1 MATGVNRKYPR
12 LPLSDTG
19 ARTTT
24 NVTIRQGTTGGTTGV
39 AQWARTSDPETIP
52 QAKIPVL
59 DPSKLVNAPVTPNQV
74 ALASRSSIFTLPSLL
89 PGVTLVATAANTPRT
104 YGIGELTGSD
114 VTGFIQH
121 SVVSGFG
128 RITFPQAGFISGN
141 LEANITIHSSTA
153 GSSGNTGHFIVKVGL
168 FSSDGT
174 AKEYYRHTEIIQD
187 PVTAA
192 NVDAVSV
199 PITFTPVEAGD
210 YIRIILSWEAS
221 NANRNIRISI
231 PAHSASR
238 REQLDIFFYEPESAD
253 GGVTSTEAQA
263 LIAQWARTGDT
274 SLIPNAKLPI
284 IPANKLPPDIGGG
297 GDDAYPWA
305 EAGNTD
311 PIPPSKLRS
320 ILDPTNSVN
329 VIRDVATAGTVSSRI
344 LPANYA
350 TDYRFLLVAGHAN
363 SEFGILDTKYLA
375 SQATLRSE
383 TYNWTRSTRT
393 LSGLIKGLYLYGI
406 DSKLSYEETGWLRA
420 TETTFAPIVPTTSA
434 NDGIEG
440 VDATLE
446 QVNQF
451 PFFGCRVFDPGTYQ
465 ILPNIFYK
473 EIVVGSNRV
482 FRVHNEALTKTLRVT
497 RDTQNGFSFDSF
509 NQTGNAGI
517 NEMRSALF
525 LGFHNV
531 NVITPANSPTTMT
544 LPPGFRNTDLFIAV
558 TKGATNSYWT
568 VWTLKSKFPEYTPQ
582 LGNAGAFTPG
592 EPILYAA
599 LITIQGKL
607 EIKAAD
613 VSVDDGNLDNI
624 SGDTVQEALDSVD
637 DVIQTQAATK
647 NYAKVGNGA
656 KIPFSDYGTSGTVAE
671 IQAIPSNQLIPNH
684 LYVAFNS

>member
-1 MATGVNRKYPR
+1 MAIGVNRKYAR
-12 LPLSDTG
+12 LPLDDRGS
-19 ARTTT
+19 RTTT
-24 NVTIRQGTTGGTTGV
+24 NVTIQQGSTAGGATGV
-39 AQWARTSDPETIP
+39 AQWARPSDPETIP

-59 DPSKLVNAPVTPNQV
+59 DPSKLVNAPVTHNQV
-74 ALASRSSIFTLPSLL
+74 ALASRSSIFTLPA
-89 PGVTLVATAANTPRT
+89 VAATTLTAATANTPVT
-104 YGIGELTGSD
+104 HDIPSLTGSD

-121 SVVSGFG
+121 SVVSGAA

-141 LEANITIHSSTA
+141 LEANVTIHSSSA
-153 GSSGNTGHFIVKVGL
+153 GTSGNTGHFNVKIGL
-168 FSSDGT
+168 FSSSGSV
-174 AKEYYRHTEIIQD
+174 KEYYRHSEVIHD
-187 PVTAA
+187 PVTR
-192 NVDAVSV
+192 DSIDPVSV
-199 PITFTPVEAGD
+199 PITFTPVDAGD
-210 YIRIILSWEAS
+210 YIRIIIAWESS
-221 NANRNIRISI
+221 NSGRTVNFEI

-238 REQLDIFFYEPESAD
+238 REQLDIFFYEPESAE
-253 GGVTSTEAQA
+253 GGVTSPEAQA

-274 SLIPNAKLPI
+274 SLIPTSKLPT
-284 IPANKLPPDIGGG
+284 IPADKLPSNIGGG

-311 PIPPSKLRS
+311 PIPPNKLRS
-320 ILDPTNSVN
+320 ILDPTNSVD
-329 VIRDVATAGTVSSRI
+329 VLRDVATAGTVSSRI

-434 NDGIEG
+434 NDGFEG
-440 VDATLE
+440 VDTTLE
-446 QVNQF
+446 RVNQF

-473 EIVVGSNRV
+473 DIAVGSNRV

-497 RDTQNGFSFDSF
+497 RDTQNGFSFDSY
-509 NQTGNAGI
+509 NQTGSASI

-531 NVITPANSPTTMT
+531 DVITPANSPTTMT

-582 LGNAGAFTPG
+582 LATGGGFTPG

-599 LITIQGKL
+599 LITIHGDL

-613 VSVDDGNLDNI
+613 VSVDESNLSNI
-624 SGDTVQEALDSVD
+624 SGDTVQEALDSAD
-637 DVIQTQAATK
+637 DVFQTIAGTK
-647 NYAKVGNGA
+647 NYAKVGNAA
-656 KIPFSDYGTSGTVAE
+656 KIPLGDYATLGVTATL
-671 IQAIPSNQLIPNH
+671 QALPSNQLIENH
-684 LYVAFNS
+684 LYLGR

>member
-1 MATGVNRKYPR
+1 MAIGTDRKYGR
-12 LPLSDTG
+12 LPLRDAGTSTS
-19 ARTTT
+19 TIV
-24 NVTIRQGTTGGTTGV
+24 NIRQGATGTTDATNQP
-39 AQWARTSDPETIP
+39 AQWALALNNQTIP
-52 QAKIPVL
+52 QDKIPVL
-59 DPSKLVNAPVTPNQV
+59 DADKLVNAP
-74 ALASRSSIFTLPSLL
+74 
-89 PGVTLVATAANTPRT
+89 
-104 YGIGELTGSD
+104 TGSGGGL
-114 VTGFIQH
+114 TTQ
-121 SVVSGFG
+121 
-128 RITFPQAGFISGN
+128 QA
-141 LEANITIHSSTA
+141 T
-153 GSSGNTGHFIVKVGL
+153 
-168 FSSDGT
+168 
-174 AKEYYRHTEIIQD
+174 
-187 PVTAA
+187 
-192 NVDAVSV
+192 
-199 PITFTPVEAGD
+199 
-210 YIRIILSWEAS
+210 
-221 NANRNIRISI
+221 
-231 PAHSASR
+231 
-238 REQLDIFFYEPESAD
+238 
-253 GGVTSTEAQA
+253 A
-263 LIAQWARTGDT
+263 LIATWARNANT
-274 SLIPNAKLPI
+274 SLIPIAKIPN
-284 IPANKLPPDIGGG
+284 IPANKLPANIGT

-320 ILDPTNSVN
+320 ILDPTNSVD
-329 VIRDVATAGTVSSRI
+329 VLRDVATAGTVSSRI

-350 TDYRFLLVAGHAN
+350 TDYRFLLVAGHTN

-465 ILPNIFYK
+465 ILPNTFYK
-473 EIVVGSNRV
+473 DIAVGSNRV

-531 NVITPANSPTTMT
+531 DVITPANTPTTMT

-568 VWTLKSKFPEYTPQ
+568 VWTLKSKFPEFTPQ
-582 LGNAGAFTPG
+582 LATGGGFTPG

-599 LITIQGKL
+599 LITIHGDL

-613 VSVDDGNLDNI
+613 VSVDESNLENI
-624 SGDTVQEALDSVD
+624 SGDTVQEALDSAD
-637 DVIQTQAATK
+637 DVFQTIAGTK
-647 NYAKVGNGA
+647 NYAKVGDTS
-656 KIPFSDYGTSGTVAE
+656 KIPLADYATIGTQSE
-671 IQAIPSNQLIPNH
+671 IAAITPANLIPNS
-684 LYVAFNS
+684 LYFET